1 MDKCGTEVANTQ
13 AGFSLQDDYVLEVR
27 HFQCPKWP
35 NPDAPISSTF
45 ELINVI
51 KEEALTRD
59 GPTIVHD
66 EYVIP
71 FLPFMCRLYKELLS
85 YRTLV
90 RTDVHSCM
98 EQMGFSGLWNR
109 IRRFKLPWM
118 SFQLA
123 SEAKYLFFSVGFTMV
138 ITLGGLR
145 KRGCVSFVSILGSSA
160 PGIIPNNLFQNPA
173 EPRFRSGSKQ
183 PNMGL
188 WKPVSKQPELMSNS
202 SGLMCCVRQNKLS
215 SAVSQDEQQKYLVT
229 KGLDFL
235 RADLFFPLLLPQKHS
250 KGPIWCPG
258 GGREPANTAGMLQH
272 LSLL

>member
-1 MDKCGTEVANTQ
+1 MDKCRTEVANTW

-66 EYVIP
+66 EYVIS
-71 FLPFMCRLYKELLS
+71 FLPFMCRLYNELLS

-118 SFQLA
+118 NFQLA
-123 SEAKYLFFSVGFTMV
+123 SEAKYILFGVGFTMV
-138 ITLGGLR
+138 IILGGLR
-145 KRGCVSFVSILGSSA
+145 K
-160 PGIIPNNLFQNPA
+160 
-173 EPRFRSGSKQ
+173 
-183 PNMGL
+183 
-188 WKPVSKQPELMSNS
+188 
-202 SGLMCCVRQNKLS
+202 
-215 SAVSQDEQQKYLVT
+215 
-229 KGLDFL
+229 
-235 RADLFFPLLLPQKHS
+235 
-250 KGPIWCPG
+250 
-258 GGREPANTAGMLQH
+258 
-272 LSLL
+272 

>member
-1 MDKCGTEVANTQ
+1 MDKCDTKVANAQ
-13 AGFSLQDDYVLEVR
+13 AGFLLQDDYVLEVR

-66 EYVIP
+66 EYVIS

-98 EQMGFSGLWNR
+98 EWMGFSGLGNR
-109 IRRFKLPWM
+109 IRIFKLPGM

-123 SEAKYLFFSVGFTMV
+123 S
-138 ITLGGLR
+138 
-145 KRGCVSFVSILGSSA
+145 
-160 PGIIPNNLFQNPA
+160 
-173 EPRFRSGSKQ
+173 
-183 PNMGL
+183 
-188 WKPVSKQPELMSNS
+188 
-202 SGLMCCVRQNKLS
+202 
-215 SAVSQDEQQKYLVT
+215 
-229 KGLDFL
+229 
-235 RADLFFPLLLPQKHS
+235 
-250 KGPIWCPG
+250 
-258 GGREPANTAGMLQH
+258 
-272 LSLL
+272 